1 MIFDKENLFS
11 NAQAITA
18 SAASTN
24 TIDLG
29 ATGTPVG
36 ASAALKRDIGP
47 GKPIPLRIQV
57 VQAFN
62 NLTSLTVAVQKS
74 ADNSTFTDVVSE
86 TIALAD
92 LKAGATTKGLR
103 FIPLT
108 ADARYVRLNYTV
120 TGTAPTA
127 GAITAGIVAAHQE
140 NS

>member
-11 NAQAITA
+11 DAQAITA

-47 GKPIPLRIQV
+47 GKPIPLRVQV
-57 VQAFN
+57 VHAFN
-62 NLTSLTVAVQKS
+62 NLTSLTIAVQES
-74 ADNSTFTDVVSE
+74 ADNSTFTDVASE
-86 TIALAD
+86 ILPLTD
-92 LKAGATTKGLR
+92 LVAGATTKALR
-103 FIPLT
+103 YVPKST
-108 ADARYVRLNYTV
+108 DARYVRLYYTV

-140 NS
+140 NG